1 MPILRHCATQGCTR
15 LVLKGRCPQHKA
27 ADAQRRNARV
37 KAYGYSSTNWQRIR
51 QLRYAIANGICELKL
66 PGCTS
71 LATHT
76 HLDPAAHGDHRSAT
90 IYQARACCANCSGA
104 IDAPRSNR
112 RGAVVDR
119 EPSDTFASRANSRRN
134 TLVRR
139 LAG

>member
-1 MPILRHCATQGCTR
+1 MPILRHCATSGCNR
-15 LVLKGRCPQHKA
+15 LVLTGRCAEHKQ
-27 ADAQRRNARV
+27 ADSRRRNQRV
-37 KAYGYSSTNWQRIR
+37 RDYGYSSTNWQRIR

-76 HLDPAAHGDHRSAT
+76 HLDPAANGDHRSAT

-119 EPSDTFASRANSRRN
+119 EPPDDYASRANSSRN